1 MANCYANEN
10 FPLPEP
16 EHEGPQ
22 MAVLPIRTY
31 PDGVLRRKAQPVE
44 RIDDALQQLIDDMI
58 ETMYAAPGIGLAAP
72 QVGVSLRVFVVDIT
86 SGQDPNGVITAI
98 NPELSRLA
106 GRAQADEGCLSLPGI
121 YGPTP
126 RAAEVL
132 LRCTNRAGDA
142 VEIPAQDLLARAFQH
157 ETDHLDGRFFFN
169 RMGPVGRDIVLRK
182 FKRAQRQSQGKGQ

>member
-1 MANCYANEN
+1 
-10 FPLPEP
+10 
-16 EHEGPQ
+16 

-31 PDGVLRRKAQPVE
+31 PDSVLRRKAQPVE

-98 NPELSRLA
+98 NPELSRLE
-106 GRAQADEGCLSLPGI
+106 GRVQADEGCLSLPGV

-132 LRCTNRAGDA
+132 LRCTNRAGETL
-142 VEIPAQDLLARAFQH
+142 EIPAQDLLARAFQH
-157 ETDHLDGRFFFN
+157 ETDHLEGRFFFN
-169 RMGPVGRDIVLRK
+169 RMGAVGRDIVLRK
-182 FKRAQRQSQGKGQ
+182 FKRAQRQSRDKGN